1 MKKFS
6 FFWIFL
12 FVITMLKAQSV
23 SDTDFSSLESNY
35 KAKINNSTNDQS
47 ALEALGDLYGTHG
60 KWEYASE
67 IYKQLLELD
76 YDNADYHFKYGGVLG
91 MMAKEG
97 SKLKAFSLIVKV
109 KKAFTKAESLDPK
122 HWQVQWAQVEF
133 YTQLPTILGGSIE
146 KALIHAERLEQLSQ
160 INGFFAKAYIYDTQN
175 NFEKLKTYNIKGLS
189 ALSKSE
195 CYKTKSDYNISCIPH
210 NNNLLYQ
217 LGLAFNSH
225 NSSLEESLNFF
236 IKYTENYTP
245 KDRIG
250 LDQAYLKIA
259 TTYIKMNK
267 PELALRNIEEA
278 LKVNPDFEE
287 AKLEKNQ
294 ILIQKYP

>member
-6 FFWIFL
+6 FFWTFL

-146 KALIHAERLEQLSQ
+146 KALIHAERLEQLSR
-160 INGFFAKAYIYDTQN
+160 INGFFCKSIY
-175 NFEKLKTYNIKGLS
+175 L
-189 ALSKSE
+189 
-195 CYKTKSDYNISCIPH
+195 
-210 NNNLLYQ
+210 
-217 LGLAFNSH
+217 
-225 NSSLEESLNFF
+225 
-236 IKYTENYTP
+236 
-245 KDRIG
+245 
-250 LDQAYLKIA
+250 
-259 TTYIKMNK
+259 
-267 PELALRNIEEA
+267 
-278 LKVNPDFEE
+278 
-287 AKLEKNQ
+287 
-294 ILIQKYP
+294 